1 MQIPYFTSSWKHGN
15 IKYSR
20 QEHFFPISAKWI
32 SEVHPL
38 LLHFIIKCRYYK
50 LLCSFNLLHF
60 QGRCLLSEMI
70 EQEKPKSSNFSCF
83 GRQEHLLE
91 YFSANV
97 WIRWFDTLLNR
108 AETKHKKNVPSWLI
122 IPQTFYQGEFKPQT
136 FYRGEFKPWTFY
148 RGEWRWNSLQLLF
161 GAKALILHLHCFN
174 IKCSAFSV
182 ALHWTLYIALKR
194 TAFLH
199 SCCR

>member
-1 MQIPYFTSSWKHGN
+1 MQIPHFTSSWKHGN

-60 QGRCLLSEMI
+60 QGRCLLSEMM
-70 EQEKPKSSNFSCF
+70 EQEIPKSSNFSCF
-83 GRQEHLLE
+83 GRREHLE

-97 WIRWFDTLLNR
+97 WIRWIENLNLEPGRIQSLNILPGRMKMKFPAVAFWSESIDR
-108 AETKHKKNVPSWLI
+108 ASPLF
-122 IPQTFYQGEFKPQT
+122 QYQMLCIQRRT
-136 FYRGEFKPWTFY
+136 
-148 RGEWRWNSLQLLF
+148 
-161 GAKALILHLHCFN
+161 ALNHVHC
-174 IKCSAFSV
+174 IE
-182 ALHWTLYIALKR
+182 R

>member
-1 MQIPYFTSSWKHGN
+1 MQIPHFTSSWKHGN

-83 GRQEHLLE
+83 GRREHLE
-91 YFSANV
+91 YF
-97 WIRWFDTLLNR
+97 FCKCLN
-108 AETKHKKNVPSWLI
+108 KMNW
-122 IPQTFYQGEFKPQT
+122 
-136 FYRGEFKPWTFY
+136 EFKPWT
-148 RGEWRWNSLQLLF
+148 GENS
-161 GAKALILHLHCFN
+161 ILEHSTGENEDEIPCCCFLERKHWSCISTVSISN
-174 IKCSAFSV
+174 
-182 ALHWTLYIALKR
+182 ALHSASHCTELCTLHWKE
-194 TAFLH
+194 LH
-199 SCCR
+199 FCTVVADKGHRPN

>member
-83 GRQEHLLE
+83 GRREHLE
-91 YFSANV
+91 YF
-97 WIRWFDTLLNR
+97 FCKCLN
-108 AETKHKKNVPSWLI
+108 KMNW
-122 IPQTFYQGEFKPQT
+122 
-136 FYRGEFKPWTFY
+136 EFKPWT
-148 RGEWRWNSLQLLF
+148 GENSILEHSTGENEDEIPCCCFLERSIDRASPLF
-161 GAKALILHLHCFN
+161 QYQM
-174 IKCSAFSV
+174 
-182 ALHWTLYIALKR
+182 LYIQRRTALNHVHCIER